1 MRKTIILA
9 LLVALILPLV
19 GCQPV
24 PQEVIQVHEAQ
35 FKYRGSLVWLYEGAD
50 GAIHMLRGNYRPL
63 TAYTV
68 AESRL
73 NLFNKGSYLTGKGQ
87 WEEIADIKKNQLIYV
102 REAELTADQQ
112 KEVMQRPDYVLAV
125 NLEKLRNKMPQ
136 IKNEAELDLLQTAF
150 QASLESDNNPIATIT
165 MQDGGRIQLEL
176 YPDVAPNTVSN
187 FISLAQQGF
196 YDGLTFHRV
205 VPNFIIQGG
214 DPQGDGTGGPGY
226 TIKGEFA
233 ANGFSNNLSHTKGVI
248 SMARTAD
255 NPNSAGSQFFIM
267 VGDAPYLDGQYAAF
281 GQVIS
286 GQEVADRISR
296 VPNDGSQMSLALE
309 PPQIQSI
316 IVETFDVTYPPPRT
330 LALTK

>member
-1 MRKTIILA
+1 M
-9 LLVALILPLV
+9 
-19 GCQPV
+19 
-24 PQEVIQVHEAQ
+24 
-35 FKYRGSLVWLYEGAD
+35 
-50 GAIHMLRGNYRPL
+50 
-63 TAYTV
+63 
-68 AESRL
+68 
-73 NLFNKGSYLTGKGQ
+73 
-87 WEEIADIKKNQLIYV
+87 
-102 REAELTADQQ
+102 
-112 KEVMQRPDYVLAV
+112 
-125 NLEKLRNKMPQ
+125 
-136 IKNEAELDLLQTAF
+136 
-150 QASLESDNNPIATIT
+150 
-165 MQDGGRIQLEL
+165 
-176 YPDVAPNTVSN
+176 
-187 FISLAQQGF
+187 
-196 YDGLTFHRV
+196 
-205 VPNFIIQGG
+205 PNFIIQGG

>member
-1 MRKTIILA
+1 
-9 LLVALILPLV
+9 
-19 GCQPV
+19 
-24 PQEVIQVHEAQ
+24 
-35 FKYRGSLVWLYEGAD
+35 
-50 GAIHMLRGNYRPL
+50 
-63 TAYTV
+63 
-68 AESRL
+68 
-73 NLFNKGSYLTGKGQ
+73 
-87 WEEIADIKKNQLIYV
+87 
-102 REAELTADQQ
+102 
-112 KEVMQRPDYVLAV
+112 MQRPDYVLAV
-125 NLEKLRNKMPQ
+125 NLEKLRNKIPQ

-309 PPQIQSI
+309 PPHIQSI
-316 IVETFDVTYPPPRT
+316 IVETFDVTSPQPRT